1 MRIVADTSA
10 LVAVVF
16 GAPDNAAF
24 ANALDQ
30 DDVLISSASLTEAL
44 MVVQGRQGADAVQ
57 DLRLLIDRVVTEI
70 VPLDA
75 THAEVAF
82 AALRRFGKRRHPA
95 ALNLGDCFSYATARL
110 ANAPLLFKGDRLRPD
125 GPAVGTLIAKACP

>member
-1 MRIVADTSA
+1 VTIVADTSA

-16 GAPDNAAF
+16 GEPDSAGYAA
-24 ANALDQ
+24 ALGQ
-30 DDVLISSASLTEAL
+30 DDVLVSIASLTEAL

-57 DLRLLIDRVVTEI
+57 DLRLLVNEFVAEV

-75 THAEVAF
+75 AHAEVAF
-82 AALRRFGKRRHPA
+82 AAWQRFGKRRHPA

-110 ANAPLLFKGDRLRPD
+110 AGAPLLFKGDD
-125 GPAVGTLIAKACP
+125 FSQTDIPAAL